1 MILAFVAVGSCLA
14 LFAMVPV
21 RFDFSFTTLFI
32 GEGTEYSDLQEY
44 VERFGSDI
52 NQIALVLEVEDV
64 FTEPVLEELSR
75 ITEELEL
82 APGGTQVLSI
92 TNAEHLI
99 LDSSG
104 AIRQVPLIGDY
115 RETPIETIRAAVME
129 ERHVGGLLISD
140 DSTTVAVL
148 LKLGNERTNAACDDG
163 RDNSGSGF
171 TDCQDMDC
179 YRNRRVDLCGVEGE
193 EEGGARC
200 TDSVDNDGDGTVD
213 CADPSCDGLTVCEAV
228 SPAGESLCFDGQ
240 DDDRDGLIDCL
251 DPDCQARSAE
261 SCNSVASVHQ
271 VVERSQARLTAAGI
285 ESRFELAGVP
295 FVHEEYVRTVQH
307 DQKTSM
313 PVAGVVVAFMLWVV
327 FRNVRGVI
335 IPGAVV
341 GLAIA
346 WTAGF
351 MMATGE
357 YLNMINSVIPTLIL
371 VIGIADS
378 IHIISRYR
386 DELATRSHEE
396 SVRVTLRHMAPACLL
411 TSVTSAVGFASLL
424 TATLPIVKDFGTY
437 AAIGIGFSFFLTV
450 LLVPI
455 AIYFFPWPQRTAKPR
470 KNNAIDRLLIGL
482 LAGLLRHPR
491 RWGIVSLLVTVGI
504 CSGALLVHQN
514 SRMMGELRDGSDGQR
529 GNQLIEEKLFG
540 VLSNAI
546 IIRSES
552 RNGLAQPEILNA
564 MREIQ
569 GWVESQIDPHTQLAP
584 VSHTISVADLVED
597 AHATWVGN
605 EESRTIPDTLAGV
618 VGLLDQLPSETR
630 RRLISLDYRISHITM
645 LSRDV
650 GTRGWNPLR
659 EKLRD
664 HIEEVFERRGLD
676 ETYSFAIT
684 GSSTLAQGAIGN
696 IVDDLMTSIL
706 LAFVVILALM
716 TLLFRSLRVGLMSMI
731 PNTLP
736 LLCTL
741 GFIGYVGIPLRISTV
756 IIFCV
761 SLGIAVDDT
770 IHFLA
775 RLREEQGRTRVFEE
789 ALQRTMKG
797 TGRAI
802 LLTTI
807 LLVTGFLV
815 LIASDFV
822 AVHEMG
828 ILGAF
833 TLTMALLGDLIVLP
847 LLLIWFKPEL
857 DRGIRQSAEV
867 STANDI
873 ST

>member
-1 MILAFVAVGSCLA
+1 MILALVAVISILA
-14 LFAMVPV
+14 VSFMFPV

-32 GEGTEYSDLQEY
+32 GEGTEYTDLQEY

-64 FTEPVLEELSR
+64 FTKPVLEELSR

-82 APGGTQVLSI
+82 APGATEVLSI

-99 LDSSG
+99 LDDSG
-104 AIRQVPLIGDY
+104 AIRQVPLIGDVS
-115 RETPIETIRAAVME
+115 ETSIETIRAAVLE
-129 ERHVGGLLISD
+129 ERHVGGLLVSD

-148 LKLGNERTNAACDDG
+148 LKLGTERTNEACNDG
-163 RDNSGSGF
+163 RDNSGAGF

-179 YRNRRVDLCGVEGE
+179 YRNRRVDLCGVAGE

-200 TDSVDNDGDGTVD
+200 TDSVDNDGDGITD
-213 CADPSCDGLTVCEAV
+213 CDDPDCQELRVCQ
-228 SPAGESLCFDGQ
+228 PAPQGGESQCFNAA
-240 DDDRDGLIDCL
+240 DDDSDGLIDCL

-261 SCNSVASVHQ
+261 ACNSVATVHQ
-271 VVERSQARLTAAGI
+271 VIERSRTRLTAEGV

-295 FVHEEYVRTVQH
+295 FVHEEYVSTVRH

-313 PVAGVVVAFMLWVV
+313 PVAGVVVAFLLWVV

-351 MMATGE
+351 MMAVGE

-386 DELATRSHEE
+386 EELASRPHIE

-424 TATLPIVKDFGTY
+424 TATLPIVQDFGTF

-455 AIYFFPWPQRTAKPR
+455 TIYLFPWPQRTARPR
-470 KNNAIDRLLIGL
+470 KNNAIDRLLAGL
-482 LAGLLRHPR
+482 LAVLLKHPR
-491 RWGIVSLLVTVGI
+491 RSGVATLIVIVGI

-529 GNQLIEEKLFG
+529 GNELIEDKLFG

-546 IIRSES
+546 VIRSED

-569 GWVESQIDPHTQLAP
+569 LWVEAQIDPYTDLAP

-597 AHATWVGN
+597 AHATWVGT

-630 RRLISLDYRISHITM
+630 RRLISLDYRVAHITM

-650 GTRGWNPLR
+650 GTQGWNPLR
-659 EKLRD
+659 SRLRD
-664 HIEEVFERRGLD
+664 YVQEVFEERGLD
-676 ETYSFAIT
+676 DEYSFSIT
-684 GSSTLAQGAIGN
+684 GSSTLAQAAIGN
-696 IVDDLMTSIL
+696 IVNDLMTSIL

-775 RLREEQGRTRVFEE
+775 RLREEQGRTKVFEE
-789 ALQRTMKG
+789 ALGRTMQG

-802 LLTTI
+802 LLTTL

-833 TLTMALLGDLIVLP
+833 TLAMALLGDLIVLP
-847 LLLIWFKPEL
+847 LLLIWFKPKL
-857 DRGIRQSAEV
+857 DRGIRQTSEV
-867 STANDI
+867 TTATDI